1 MFSLSDEDKLPN
13 KETHTGTDAAA
24 LNTAHGVSSLSPL
37 LSDFV
42 QERYLPFARET
53 KRSWKA
59 DERNLDRHILPHLGA
74 YRLNG
79 ITTEVLMDWT
89 NTLKLTGL
97 TYSSCFRMFWL
108 LKYVLNCAVRWGVLS
123 SDTAFKAANLPT
135 KPGRKP
141 VLLNAVDVIQLLDVL
156 KNYRHRASA
165 NAIHLMLLTGAGKS
179 EILHARWEDVDF
191 EKGTLFTDHTFTGR
205 PHLIPLNNEA
215 LKLIQKLPRRDDV
228 PWLFFT
234 RNGTRLAA
242 ITREWYE
249 IRELFGHPELRLQD
263 LRHSFANFLVSI
275 GINQR
280 DLRGILGHYKPET
293 LALVRNNSFENNV
306 RAQ

>member
-1 MFSLSDEDKLPN
+1 MAEQRFNTIVPSPLSDLCL
-13 KETHTGTDAAA
+13 TGGGNV
-24 LNTAHGVSSLSPL
+24 LF
-37 LSDFV
+37 SDFV
-42 QERYLPFARET
+42 QERYLPFAREN

-59 DERNLDRHILPHLGA
+59 DQGNLDRHILPHLGS
-74 YRLNG
+74 YRLTDINSG
-79 ITTEVLMDWT
+79 ILTSWV
-89 NTLKLTGL
+89 NTLELTGL
-97 TYSSCFRMFWL
+97 SYGSCFRMFWL
-108 LKYVLNCAVRWGVLS
+108 AKYVLNCAVRWGILA
-123 SDTAFKAANLPT
+123 SDAAFKAANLPA
-135 KPGRKP
+135 KPGRRP
-141 VLLNAVDVIQLLDVL
+141 VLLNSSEVLQLLDVL

-165 NAIHLMLLTGAGKS
+165 NAIHLMLLTGASKS

-249 IRELFGHPELRLQD
+249 IRELFGHPELR
-263 LRHSFANFLVSI
+263 I
-275 GINQR
+275 
-280 DLRGILGHYKPET
+280 
-293 LALVRNNSFENNV
+293 
-306 RAQ
+306 